1 MKKKYFYLIYFLTRM
16 WCETCFKLFLLF
28 SIYIYVILVSF
39 QRAEAHSTIMSK
51 TFLDADMDAELE
63 EMEKE
68 EGDSDGEEQQAGE
81 AEGKL

>member
-1 MKKKYFYLIYFLTRM
+1 M
-16 WCETCFKLFLLF
+16 FLLF

>member
-1 MKKKYFYLIYFLTRM
+1 M
-16 WCETCFKLFLLF
+16 FLLF
-28 SIYIYVILVSF
+28 SIYIYVILSF

-68 EGDSDGEEQQAGE
+68 DGDSDGEEQQAGE

>member
-1 MKKKYFYLIYFLTRM
+1 M
-16 WCETCFKLFLLF
+16 FLLF
-28 SIYIYVILVSF
+28 SIYIYVNLVSF

>member
-1 MKKKYFYLIYFLTRM
+1 M
-16 WCETCFKLFLLF
+16 
-28 SIYIYVILVSF
+28 YVILSF